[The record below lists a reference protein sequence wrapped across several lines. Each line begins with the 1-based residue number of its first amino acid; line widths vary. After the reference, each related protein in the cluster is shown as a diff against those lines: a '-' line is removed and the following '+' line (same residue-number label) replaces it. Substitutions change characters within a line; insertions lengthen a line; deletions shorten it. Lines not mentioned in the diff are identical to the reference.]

1 MNTQD
6 VVDLGRQALIAAMLV
21 GAPVLL
27 AGMVVG
33 LVIGLLQALT
43 QIQDQTVSFV
53 PKIVVMLLVVGLC
66 LPWLIEQMVQY
77 SRDLILDIPRIIM
90 GG

>member
-1 MNTQD
+1 MTDQD

-77 SRDLILDIPRIIM
+77 SRDLMLDIPRLLM